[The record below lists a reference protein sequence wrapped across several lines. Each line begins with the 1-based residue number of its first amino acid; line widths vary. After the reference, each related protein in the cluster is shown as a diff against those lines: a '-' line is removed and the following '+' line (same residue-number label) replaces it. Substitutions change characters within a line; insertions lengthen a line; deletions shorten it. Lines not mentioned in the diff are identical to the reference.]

1 MTMTDTLVPFAEAV
15 RRYEPLIGL
24 ETHVELGTRTKMFC
38 GCTTTF
44 GAEPNSQVCP
54 VCLGLPGSLPVV
66 NRIAI
71 EYTIRIGLA
80 LNCSIA
86 TWCRFARKNYFYPD
100 MPKNFQ
106 ISQYD
111 EPLCTDGYL
120 DVAVEDKTVR
130 VGIERVHLEEDTGKS
145 LHVGGATGRI
155 HGAEYSLVDYNR
167 AGIPLVEIVTKPI
180 EGTDADAPVAAR
192 AYVTELRD
200 LLRSLAVSD
209 VRMEEGSLRCDVNTS
224 LAPRGS
230 GRWGTRTETKN
241 VNSLRSVE
249 RAVRF
254 EIERQAAVLDAGGRV
269 IQETRHFHEDT
280 GTTTPGRSKE
290 EAQDY
295 RYFPEPDLVP
305 VAPPVDWV
313 EQIRAALPE
322 TPSARR
328 ARLQAEWNLSETDM
342 TALTNAGALD
352 LVAETVAAG
361 ASPADARK
369 WWLGE
374 LARRANEAG
383 TEPANLAITPADVAR
398 VAELVATGALN
409 DHLARDVIDGVLA
422 GEGSPDEVVATR
434 GLAVVSDEGALT
446 AAIDEAI
453 AANPDVVAKIRDG
466 KTKAAGF
473 LVGAVMKATSG
484 KADAARVLELIL
496 ERLSELAQIP
506 ICRANT
512 REPTNPAGPNGARR
526 RGRATAG
533 AGAGATG
540 RTRHFGPNE
549 EGWGPRRRL
558 SAPSGRRPGPR
569 SLPA

>member
-1 MTMTDTLVPFAEAV
+1 MG
-15 RRYEPLIGL
+15 RYEPVIGL

-66 NRIAI
+66 NRTAI

-80 LNCSIA
+80 LNCQIA
-86 TWCRFARKNYFYPD
+86 EWCRFARKNYFYPD

-111 EPLCTDGYL
+111 EPLCTDGWL
-120 DVAVEDKTVR
+120 DVDVDGRTVR

-167 AGIPLVEIVTKPI
+167 AGIPLVEIVTKPVT
-180 EGTDADAPVAAR
+180 GTGADAPVAAR
-192 AYVTELRD
+192 RYVTELRD
-200 LLRSLAVSD
+200 LLRSLHVSD

-224 LAPRGS
+224 LAPPGAA
-230 GRWGTRTETKN
+230 WGTRTETKN

-249 RAVRF
+249 RAVLF

-280 GTTTPGRSKE
+280 GTTTSGRSKE

-305 VAPPVDWV
+305 VAPPAEWV

-322 TPSARR
+322 APAARR
-328 ARLQAEWNLSETDM
+328 ARLRAEWGMSEADM
-342 TALTNAGALD
+342 TALSNAGALD

-361 ASPADARK
+361 ASAADARK

-374 LARRANEAG
+374 LARHANETGLELVA
-383 TEPANLAITPADVAR
+383 LSITPAQVAR
-398 VAELVATGALN
+398 VSALVAAGTLN
-409 DHLARDVIDGVLA
+409 DKLARQVIDAVLA
-422 GEGSPDEVVATR
+422 GEGDPDEVVKAR
-434 GLAVVSDEGALT
+434 GLAVVSDEGAL
-446 AAIDEAI
+446 AAAVDEAI
-453 AANPDVVAKIRDG
+453 AASPDVAAKIRDG
-466 KTKAAGF
+466 KIPAVGV
-473 LVGAVMKATSG
+473 LVGAVMKATRG
-484 KADAARVLELIL
+484 KADAARVRELIL
-496 ERLSELAQIP
+496 QRL
-506 ICRANT
+506 T
-512 REPTNPAGPNGARR
+512 
-526 RGRATAG
+526 
-533 AGAGATG
+533 
-540 RTRHFGPNE
+540 
-549 EGWGPRRRL
+549 
-558 SAPSGRRPGPR
+558 
-569 SLPA
+569 

>member
-1 MTMTDTLVPFAEAV
+1 MTTIDSLVPFAEAME
-15 RRYEPLIGL
+15 RYEPVIGL

-38 GCTTTF
+38 GCTTSF

-66 NRIAI
+66 NRMAI

-80 LNCSIA
+80 LNCTIA
-86 TWCRFARKNYFYPD
+86 AWCRFARKNYFYPD

-111 EPLCTDGYL
+111 EPLCTDGWL
-120 DVAVEDKTVR
+120 DVAVDDVGDGRSQASGHGPAGGGKGTVR
-130 VGIERVHLEEDTGKS
+130 VRIERVHLEEDTGKS

-180 EGTDADAPVAAR
+180 EATGAAAPVVAR
-192 AYVTELRD
+192 VYVTELRD
-200 LLRSLAVSD
+200 LVRSLGVSD

-280 GTTTPGRSKE
+280 GTTTSGRSKE

-305 VAPPVDWV
+305 LAPPAEWV

-322 TPSARR
+322 LPSVRQ
-328 ARLQAEWNLSETDM
+328 ARLQGEWGLSEADM
-342 TALTNAGALD
+342 TALRNADALD

-361 ASPADARK
+361 APPSDARK

-374 LARRANEAG
+374 LSRHANDTGTDLAG
-383 TEPANLAITPADVAR
+383 LAITPADVAR

-409 DHLARDVIDGVLA
+409 DTLARQLLEAVLA
-422 GEGSPDEVVATR
+422 GEGTPDEVVAAR
-434 GLAVVSDEGALT
+434 GLAVVSDEGAL
-446 AAIDEAI
+446 AAAVDEAI
-453 AANPDVVAKIRDG
+453 AAHPDVAAKIRDG
-466 KTKAAGF
+466 KVAAAGV
-473 LVGAVMKATSG
+473 LVGAVMKATRG
-484 KADAARVLELIL
+484 QADATRVRELIL
-496 ERLSELAQIP
+496 KRLSQQ
-506 ICRANT
+506 
-512 REPTNPAGPNGARR
+512 
-526 RGRATAG
+526 
-533 AGAGATG
+533 
-540 RTRHFGPNE
+540 
-549 EGWGPRRRL
+549 
-558 SAPSGRRPGPR
+558 
-569 SLPA
+569 

>member
-1 MTMTDTLVPFAEAV
+1 MTTPTDTLVPFAEAIE
-15 RRYEPLIGL
+15 RYEPLMGL

-66 NRIAI
+66 NRMAI
-71 EYTIRIGLA
+71 EYAIRIGLA

-86 TWCRFARKNYFYPD
+86 SWCRFARKNYFYPD

-111 EPLCTDGYL
+111 EPLCTDGWL
-120 DVAVEDKTVR
+120 DIQVEGATIR

-155 HGAEYSLVDYNR
+155 HGADYSLVDYNR

-180 EGTDADAPVAAR
+180 EGTGANAPEVAR
-192 AYVTELRD
+192 IYVTELRD
-200 LLRSLAVSD
+200 LLRSLRVSD

-224 LAPRGS
+224 LSPRGS
-230 GRWGTRTETKN
+230 GVWGTRTETKN

-269 IQETRHFHEDT
+269 ILQTRHFHEDA
-280 GTTTPGRSKE
+280 GTTTSGRSKE

-305 VAPPVDWV
+305 VAPSREWV
-313 EQIRAALPE
+313 EQVRAELPE
-322 TPSARR
+322 LPAARWT
-328 ARLQAEWNLSETDM
+328 RLQAEWALSEGDM
-342 TALTNAGALD
+342 TALRNAGAFEK
-352 LVAETVAAG
+352 VAETVAAG
-361 ASPADARK
+361 ASPSDARK

-383 TEPANLAITPADVAR
+383 TDLAGLSIKPAEVAR
-398 VAELVATGALN
+398 VAELVVQGALN
-409 DHLARDVIDGVLA
+409 DQLARQVLDRVLA
-422 GEGSPDEVVATR
+422 GEGTPDEVVAAR

-446 AAIDEAI
+446 AAVDAAI
-453 AANPDVVAKIRDG
+453 AANPDVAARIRDG
-466 KTKAAGF
+466 KVNAAGV
-473 LVGAVMKATSG
+473 LVGAVMKATRG
-484 KADAARVLELIL
+484 QADATRVRELIL
-496 ERLSELAQIP
+496 DRLS
-506 ICRANT
+506 
-512 REPTNPAGPNGARR
+512 
-526 RGRATAG
+526 
-533 AGAGATG
+533 
-540 RTRHFGPNE
+540 
-549 EGWGPRRRL
+549 
-558 SAPSGRRPGPR
+558 
-569 SLPA
+569 